1 VGNSSADQFFP
12 RTSRNVS
19 SSRSRSSKAKGPSST
34 GYLIGAIL
42 GAVLLFLALW
52 WLLVASGDEAPWL
65 PAGLITAVFLLIAL
79 SAREVLMRRAWTRY
93 LLEHGTKPHSSSRSS
108 KGGTHKRTFSLS
120 VYSGALR
127 AIQKQS
133 ASADR
138 ANTPPD
144 AHLDVALMCQ
154 DFLAG
159 SEDVLRSG
167 NFGSEKSITLKAG
180 QERVRA
186 LHKHHL
192 LIWARD
198 QSRLLTHEAQQK
210 ARVAEKI
217 ETANKALECI
227 DSALVMYP
235 TEVELNESRTAIK
248 EFIASVR
255 VAHWVELAE
264 RSAFKGQYRRA
275 IDRYK
280 DALFYLNDEAVKDEV
295 RTAGTDR
302 IEREIGILRERLRA
316 LRRDAE
322 EPEHDHRE
330 GIDGDGS

>member
-1 VGNSSADQFFP
+1 MGNSSADQFFS
-12 RTSRNVS
+12 RTPS
-19 SSRSRSSKAKGPSST
+19 SQSRSSKAKRPSST
-34 GYLIGAIL
+34 GYLIGAVL

-52 WLLVASGDEAPWL
+52 WLLVTSGDEAPWL

-93 LLEHGTKPHSSSRSS
+93 LLEHGTKPHSSRRSS
-108 KGGTHKRTFSLS
+108 KSSSHKRTFSLS
-120 VYSGALR
+120 VYSAALR

-133 ASADR
+133 TAADR
-138 ANTPPD
+138 PNTSPD
-144 AHLDVALMCQ
+144 THLDVALMCQ

-159 SEDVLRSG
+159 SEDVVRSG

-186 LHKHHL
+186 LHRHHL

-210 ARVAEKI
+210 ARVAEKV

-227 DSALVMYP
+227 DSALAMYP
-235 TEVELNESRTAIK
+235 TEVELNESKTAIK

-255 VAHWVELAE
+255 VAHWMELAE

-275 IDRYK
+275 IERYK
-280 DALFYLNDEAVKDEV
+280 DALFYLNDEAVKDDV
-295 RTAGTDR
+295 RASGKDR

-316 LRRDAE
+316 VRRDGL
-322 EPEHDHRE
+322 EPEGDHTE
-330 GIDGDGS
+330 GNDGDAS

>member
-1 VGNSSADQFFP
+1 M
-12 RTSRNVS
+12 T
-19 SSRSRSSKAKGPSST
+19 
-34 GYLIGAIL
+34 
-42 GAVLLFLALW
+42 
-52 WLLVASGDEAPWL
+52 SGDEAPWL
-65 PAGLITAVFLLIAL
+65 AAGLITAVFLLIAL

-93 LLEHGTKPHSSSRSS
+93 LLEHGTKPHSSGRSS
-108 KGGTHKRTFSLS
+108 KSRTHKRTFSLS
-120 VYSGALR
+120 VYSAALR

-133 ASADR
+133 TAADR
-138 ANTPPD
+138 PNTPPD

-159 SEDVLRSG
+159 SEDVVRSG

-180 QERVRA
+180 QERVRS

-210 ARVAEKI
+210 ARIAEKV

-227 DSALVMYP
+227 ESALAMYP
-235 TEVELNESRTAIK
+235 TEVELNDSRNAIK

-255 VAHWVELAE
+255 VAHWLELAE

-275 IDRYK
+275 IERYK

-295 RTAGTDR
+295 RSAGTDR
-302 IEREIGILRERLRA
+302 IEREIEILRQRLKG
-316 LRRDAE
+316 LRQDAQ
-322 EPEHDHRE
+322 EPVDGRGE
-330 GIDGDGS
+330 GSAVEGS